1 MALAEREIQH
11 TSSKISVF
19 RNILVA
25 TDFSPAS
32 SYALSAAVAL
42 ATENDAHLSAIHVL
56 QSEWRY
62 EMLGSL
68 PEVDME
74 RLEADSRLK
83 KLVED
88 LKADREIDS
97 TVVKGGPIA
106 AGILSFA
113 TRSGADLLVVGTHG
127 RRGLSKFALGSVA
140 EELLRR
146 SACPVLTV
154 GPHAKAPTSQTAPCF
169 RTILF
174 ATDFGRGSA
183 KALPYVLALAKVS
196 QGKLI
201 MLHMI
206 PPAPAS
212 STNLSAYAPANI
224 ADDEF
229 EQWSGSLRNRA
240 LLRLKES
247 LPANHGLQR
256 DPEYLVGTDYLP
268 EGILTAAQRYK
279 VNLIVMGA
287 NRTAARLAAHIPWT
301 AVHEVVVHA
310 PCPVL
315 TFAG

>member
-1 MALAEREIQH
+1 MPLAELKIH
-11 TSSKISVF
+11 DTSSKISVF
-19 RNILVA
+19 RNIVVA
-25 TDFSPAS
+25 TDFSQAS

-42 ATENDAHLSAIHVL
+42 ATANDAHLSVVHVL
-56 QSEWRY
+56 QNDWRY
-62 EMLGSL
+62 EMLAS
-68 PEVDME
+68 PELG
-74 RLEADSRLK
+74 LEQLDADHRLK

-88 LKADREIDS
+88 LKSKREIDS

-146 SACPVLTV
+146 SACPVLTI
-154 GPHAKAPTSQTAPCF
+154 GPHAHSPQTTYRF

-174 ATDFGRGSA
+174 ATDFGAGSA
-183 KALPYVLALAKVS
+183 KALPYVLALTKAS

-201 MLHMI
+201 LLHMI
-206 PPAPAS
+206 PPVPAS
-212 STNLSAYAPANI
+212 SANLSAYAPTNVA
-224 ADDEF
+224 ADEF

-240 LLRLKES
+240 VRQLKES
-247 LPANHGLQR
+247 LPVDHGLQR
-256 DPEYLVGTDYLP
+256 EPEYLVGTDYLP
-268 EGILTAAQRYK
+268 EGILTAASRYK

-287 NRTAARLAAHIPWT
+287 NRTAARLAAHVPWT
-301 AVHEVVVHA
+301 AVHEVVIHA
-310 PCPVL
+310 ACPVL